1 MEYIADD
8 SLVIAPE
15 KDSSRVEIYRGPNI
29 KPMPVNEAL
38 SDKLEAPVI
47 IYLDDNVTTD
57 DILPAG
63 ASFSALRSNVPEI
76 SKIVFGRIDPD
87 FQARIAQSKT
97 GIIVGGENYGQGS
110 SREHAAL
117 APMYLGIKAVVAKS
131 IARIH
136 KANLV
141 NYGILPLIFEDKSD
155 HKGIEQGDVLL
166 IENAQEQV
174 KSRTVTIRNITK
186 GTQIRTSLEL
196 SDRDLEMILAGGKLN
211 YVRDRMS

>member
-1 MEYIADD
+1 
-8 SLVIAPE
+8 
-15 KDSSRVEIYRGPNI
+15 
-29 KPMPVNEAL
+29 
-38 SDKLEAPVI
+38 
-47 IYLDDNVTTD
+47 
-57 DILPAG
+57 
-63 ASFSALRSNVPEI
+63 
-76 SKIVFGRIDPD
+76 
-87 FQARIAQSKT
+87 
-97 GIIVGGENYGQGS
+97 
-110 SREHAAL
+110 
-117 APMYLGIKAVVAKS
+117 MYLGIKAVVAKS